1 MRTRIKEIL
10 REDINKGPLKLSVF
24 DFDGTLVDTGEKDLS
39 ADRPSAAQY
48 KAKTGEDWPFGGW
61 WGRKESLDTDVF
73 DFKSLNAKSSYEDEF
88 NKSDVLTIIATGRRD
103 KLKTEV
109 LNVLNKLG
117 FIVNPKHLY
126 CNDKSDTF
134 TFKADKFSE
143 ILDANPSIR
152 EVELWDDRH
161 ITEFFEWGKGMVK
174 KGNIESFKIT
184 DVTNGS
190 VKTFTENDSTKN

>member
-1 MRTRIKEIL
+1 MREKIKQIL
-10 REDINKGPLKLSVF
+10 RENTEENITKLSVF

-73 DFKSLNAKSSYEDEF
+73 DFKSLSSKAAYKDEL
-88 NKSDVLTIIATGRRD
+88 NKSNVLTIIATGRRD
-103 KLKTEV
+103 KLKSEV

-117 FIVNPKHLY
+117 FIVNQKHLY

-134 TFKADKFSE
+134 TFKVDKFNS

-161 ITEFFEWGKGMVK
+161 IKEFQRWGQSLLDSGRL
-174 KGNIESFKIT
+174 NNFKI
-184 DVTNGS
+184 NHI
-190 VKTFTENDSTKN
+190 K